1 MFSGMLPKV
10 FTSIGNIAAATYTE
24 KIALILIG
32 IMPLEKKGAAV
43 NIPNILTRI
52 SKNI

>member
-1 MFSGMLPKV
+1 MFSGILPKV

-24 KIALILIG
+24 NIALILIG
-32 IMPLEKKGAAV
+32 ITPLEKNGAAL

-52 SKNI
+52 NKNI